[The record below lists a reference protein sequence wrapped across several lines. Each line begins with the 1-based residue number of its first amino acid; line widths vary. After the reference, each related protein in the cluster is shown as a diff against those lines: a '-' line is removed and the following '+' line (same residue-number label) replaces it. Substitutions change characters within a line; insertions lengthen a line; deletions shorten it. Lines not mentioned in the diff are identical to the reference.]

1 MSALPLAVFLL
12 MLASAACAQP
22 AMLSRDWGQPIRL
35 RQVSL
40 IAPEGPA
47 RSALEDALRQAG
59 AEVLAVTPGDALLP
73 NGLTLRPEL
82 LARTLVLLGGIH
94 TNPALLPLYANYL
107 SFGDAAYPGGDG
119 FVIRP
124 IERPFGPDTAA
135 VALEATSQGGEAAAV
150 ARFAELLTTVR
161 DGALPPHF
169 EAHLSP
175 QWEQTVASVGDPGM
189 RYALAARAS
198 DGAAGVA
205 NLLQVMDPQTG
216 IASAGDYGM
225 ERWVREYGYLQDVPG
240 VGEADV
246 QALDDRLLK
255 TLLAT
260 QGEYWRA
267 RGGGYIGGRHQ
278 TMGTSAF
285 ACAVHLLRRRGSPNA
300 EARQLLDQW
309 WSECEAYWRNACSTF
324 HDDLEGIPVYYCPE
338 PTLDWALILGV
349 DGYVKDQLPLA
360 CLRAYTVVDN
370 LGFYA
375 GTGTYEECRPGDVYK
390 PVPWGWLLRAAAYFH
405 PGQGYDWVQE
415 HMQGTGLGTWALGR
429 SVVGARNFSG
439 AVASTGPPDWLG
451 IRAAPLGEYRYR
463 QLSHDRTAA
472 REKGERYLAAPLERT
487 FEKLCF
493 RDSFEPDGQ
502 YLVLEG
508 FQVAAADNQP
518 PLDANSIIRYTDLG
532 HVWLHANTEKQGN
545 LPRTAVYCTDGR
557 NDSPQPAGCELQA
570 LHDGQR
576 VGLVA
581 SHFPDY
587 TACDWTRNIVWRR
600 GEYFVIVDLL
610 TQTREGRFGLICTF
624 RTPQRAWLEP
634 DGMVARDGLAGMRV
648 RNADAVALALEGG
661 DELEGAAV
669 PTLLRQTQLLDGQPG
684 DLRVFRNALYAADPQ
699 HPADLQ
705 ARPLGATGL
714 LVRGSIRGR
723 DELALIAAAPSGQ
736 RLECGPLVSDAQVVY
751 VSATDWAQA
760 GGKGLRLGALNMSG
774 SEGQSPDGTAA
785 LLQRLWAQATTPAR
799 PSATSSGQPV
809 GRVLWHASAFSRLAE
824 AVAAPAFTSTPAA
837 QGQLATLFDRVVT
850 RWATVS
856 WPGGSGVQLE
866 LDLRD
871 SRPLSQVDFHT
882 NTFGDYNRIPDPATY
897 PPPRT
902 VQAEFSDDGFRQDI
916 RRKVLTFTSDCT
928 FENLHKGTVWPILRW
943 TCREVGEKARH
954 LRLIFPPSDW
964 PGGLGMTELSVRAD
978 GAEATRVA
986 GLLQRDVDGD
996 GRREAIVWSD
1006 QAGLAVVRA
1015 DGSVMLRK
1023 RMPGYITAV
1032 ECYPELAGPGTPPR
1046 LLVTTREARLYCLQP
1061 DGTELWRMDFLES
1074 AKQNADLP
1082 IGYSI
1087 GLLHRP
1093 DGMPLIV
1100 VGNYNLASFVTAEG
1114 KLAGDCRLPAAFQTM
1129 TLSHGF
1135 DYDNDGA
1142 EEIISTEVWGCLSVL
1157 DTQMRRK
1164 AGGSLPRGKGVL
1176 LEYWGAPAPGQA
1188 RVAVCTENGLGRLD
1202 PATLKYEWLHAL
1214 TPINDCVLGDVNADG
1229 VAEAVLG
1236 KADGYLLVY
1245 DAAGELARSLLVG
1258 EAVRAVA
1265 VVSGSAGPRVVA
1277 ALPGRLVAYSPAL
1290 EEPQVVA
1297 VGEYA
1302 RLEAADEPGVL
1313 LAAGADATL
1322 TAFHLP

>member
-1 MSALPLAVFLL
+1 MNALYLGALL
-12 MLASAACAQP
+12 LLLASVALAQP
-22 AMLSRDWGQPIRL
+22 AMLPRDWGQSIPL
-35 RQVSL
+35 RQVSV
-40 IAPEGPA
+40 IGAEGAA
-47 RSALEDALRQAG
+47 RSALEDALRQVG
-59 AEVLAVTPGDALLP
+59 AEVTAVTPEAALLP
-73 NGLTLRPEL
+73 NGLTLQPEL
-82 LARTLVLLGGIH
+82 LAGTVVLLGGIH
-94 TNPALLPLYANYL
+94 TNPALLPLYASYL
-107 SFGDAAYPGGDG
+107 SFGDAAYPGADG

-124 IERPFGPDTAA
+124 VQYPFGPGTAA
-135 VALEATSQGGEAAAV
+135 VVLEATSAAGEAAAV
-150 ARFAELLTTVR
+150 ARLTDLLATVR
-161 DGALPPHF
+161 DGVIPPYF
-169 EAHLSP
+169 EARVSP
-175 QWEQTVASVGDPGM
+175 YWERTAASVGDPGM
-189 RYALAARAS
+189 RYALGARAA

-205 NLLQVMDPQTG
+205 NLLQVMNPETG
-216 IASAGDYGM
+216 IASAGDYGI

-240 VGEADV
+240 VSAADV

-260 QGEYWRA
+260 QNEYWRA
-267 RGGGYIGGRHQ
+267 RGGGHIGGRHQ

-285 ACAVHLLRRRGSPNA
+285 AAAVHLLRRRGNPNA

-309 WSECEAYWRNACSTF
+309 WNECEAYWRNACSTF

-338 PTLDWALILGV
+338 PTLDWALTLGV
-349 DGYVKDQLPLA
+349 DGYVREQLPLA

-405 PGQGYDWVQE
+405 PGEGYDWLQE
-415 HMQGTGLGTWALGR
+415 HMAGTGLGTWALGR
-429 SVVGARNFSG
+429 NVAGARNFSG

-451 IRAAPLGEYRYR
+451 IRAAPLGAYRYR
-463 QLSHDRTAA
+463 QLSHDRDAA
-472 REKGERYLAAPLERT
+472 REKRDRYLAAPLERT

-493 RDSFEPDGQ
+493 RDSYELDGQ

-508 FQVAAADNQP
+508 FQAASADNQP

-545 LPRTAVYCTDGR
+545 LPRTAVYCTDGA

-570 LHDGQR
+570 LHDGDR

-581 SHFPDY
+581 SCFPDY

-634 DGMVARDGLAGMRV
+634 DGMVARDGLAEMHL
-648 RNADAVALALEGG
+648 RNADAAALALEGG

-669 PTLLRQTQLLDGQPG
+669 PTLLRQSQLLDGQPG
-684 DLRVFRNALYAADPQ
+684 DLRVFRNVLYAADPD

-705 ARPLGATGL
+705 VRPVGTIGL
-714 LVRGSIRGR
+714 LVRGTIRGR
-723 DELALIAAAPSGQ
+723 DELALIAAVPRGQ

-760 GGKGLRLGALNMSG
+760 GGTGLRLGELRMTG
-774 SEGQSPDGTAA
+774 SEGQSPEGTAA
-785 LLQRLWAQATTPAR
+785 ALQRLWAEAQPATR
-799 PSATSSGQPV
+799 PTAAAAGPPV
-809 GRVLWHASAFSRLAE
+809 GQVLWQVTGFSRLPE
-824 AVAAPAFTSTPAA
+824 AIAAPAFSSTPAP

-856 WPGGSGVQLE
+856 WPGGDDISME
-866 LDLRD
+866 LDLRE
-871 SRPLSQVDFHT
+871 SCPLSQIDFQT
-882 NTFGDYNRIPDPATY
+882 STFGDYNRIPDPATY
-897 PPPRT
+897 PAPRT
-902 VQAEFSDDGFRQDI
+902 VQAEFSDDGFRQDT

-943 TCREVGEKARH
+943 TCREVGVKARSM
-954 LRLIFPPSDW
+954 RLIFSRSEW
-964 PGGLGMTELSVRAD
+964 PGGVGMTELSVRAD

-996 GRREAIVWSD
+996 GRREAIIWSD
-1006 QAGLAVVRA
+1006 QGELAVVRG
-1015 DGSVMLRK
+1015 DGSAILRK
-1023 RMPGYITAV
+1023 RLPGYITAV
-1032 ECYPELAGPGTPPR
+1032 ECYPDLGGLATAPR

-1061 DGTELWRMDFLES
+1061 DGTELWRVDFLQS

-1087 GLLHRP
+1087 GLLKKP
-1093 DGMPLIV
+1093 DGESLIV

-1114 KLAGDCRLPAAFQTM
+1114 KLAGDCRLPASFQTM
-1129 TLSHGF
+1129 TLSRGS
-1135 DYDNDGA
+1135 DYDGDGA

-1164 AGGSLPRGKGVL
+1164 ASGSLPRGKGVL
-1176 LEYWGAPAPGQA
+1176 LDYWGNPALGQI
-1188 RVAVCTENGLGRLD
+1188 RVVVCTENGLGCLN
-1202 PATLKYEWLHAL
+1202 PKTLEYDWLHAL
-1214 TPINDCVLGDVNADG
+1214 TPIHDCVLGDVDGDG
-1229 VAEAVLG
+1229 VMEAVLG
-1236 KADGYLLVY
+1236 KADGYLLIY
-1245 DAAGELARSLLVG
+1245 NAAGELARSLLVG

-1265 VVSGSAGPRVVA
+1265 VVGGSAGPRVVA
-1277 ALPGRLVAYSPAL
+1277 ALPGRLMAYSPAL
-1290 EEPQVVA
+1290 AQPQVVG
-1297 VGEYA
+1297 VGEYV

-1322 TAFHLP
+1322 TAFRLP

>member
-1 MSALPLAVFLL
+1 MSSLPLGALL
-12 MLASAACAQP
+12 LLLAAAAWAQP
-22 AMLSRDWGQPIRL
+22 AMLTRDWGQPIPL
-35 RQVSL
+35 RQVSVV
-40 IAPEGPA
+40 APAGPA
-47 RSALEDALRQAG
+47 RSALQDALRQAG
-59 AEVLAVTPGDALLP
+59 AEVSAVTPEAALMP
-73 NGLTLRPEL
+73 SGLALRPEL
-82 LARTLVLLGGIH
+82 LASTLVLLGGIH
-94 TNPALLPLYANYL
+94 TNPALLPLYARYL
-107 SFGDAAYPGGDG
+107 SFGDAAYPGGEG

-124 IERPFGPDTAA
+124 VPRPFGPGTAA
-135 VALEATSQGGEAAAV
+135 VALEASSEGGAAAAV
-150 ARFAELLTTVR
+150 ARFAELLHTVR
-161 DGALPPHF
+161 GGVLPPHF

-175 QWEQTVASVGDPGM
+175 SWEQTVASVGDPGM

-205 NLLQVMDPQTG
+205 NLLQIMNPTTG
-216 IASAGDYGM
+216 IASAGDYGI
-225 ERWVREYGYLQDVPG
+225 ERWVREYGYLQDVAG
-240 VGEADV
+240 IGAAEV
-246 QALDDRLLK
+246 QALDDRLLR
-255 TLLAT
+255 TLLTT
-260 QGEYWRA
+260 QNEYWRA
-267 RGGGYIGGRHQ
+267 RGGGHIGGRHQ

-285 ACAVHLLRRRGSPNA
+285 ASAVHLLRRRGNPNA

-324 HDDLEGIPVYYCPE
+324 HDDLEGIPVYYSPE
-338 PTLDWALILGV
+338 PTLDWALVLGV

-390 PVPWGWLLRAAAYFH
+390 LVPWGWLLRAAAYFH

-415 HMQGTGLGTWALGR
+415 HMPGTGLGTWALGR
-429 SVVGARNFSG
+429 NVAGARNFSG
-439 AVASTGPPDWLG
+439 GTASTAPPDWLG

-463 QLSHDRTAA
+463 QLAHDRNTA
-472 REKGERYLAAPLERT
+472 REKGERYLVAAVERT

-508 FQVAAADNQP
+508 FQAAVADNQP

-532 HVWLHANTEKQGN
+532 HVWLYANTEKQGN

-587 TACDWTRNIVWRR
+587 TACHWTRNIVWRR
-600 GEYFVIVDLL
+600 GEYFVVVDLL

-634 DGMVARDGLAGMRV
+634 DGMVAREGLAQMRV

-669 PTLLRQTQLLDGQPG
+669 PTLLRQTQLLDGRPG
-684 DLRVFRNALYAADPQ
+684 DLRVFRNAFFAADPQ

-705 ARPLGATGL
+705 VRPLGKTGL
-714 LVRGSIRGR
+714 LVRGNLRGR
-723 DELALIAAAPSGQ
+723 DELALIAAAPPGQ
-736 RLECGPLVSDAQVVY
+736 PLACGPLVSDAQVVY
-751 VSATDWAQA
+751 VSTTDWAQA
-760 GGKGLRLGALNMSG
+760 GGKGLRLGELNMAG
-774 SEGQSPDGTAA
+774 SEGQSPEGAA
-785 LLQRLWAQATTPAR
+785 AVLQRLWAAAQPAR
-799 PSATSSGQPV
+799 RPTATAGGPPA
-809 GRVLWHASAFSRLAE
+809 GRVLWQAVGFSRLAE
-824 AVAAPAFTSTPAA
+824 AVAAPAFSSTPAP

-856 WPGGSGVQLE
+856 WPQGEDIRLE

-871 SRPLSQVDFHT
+871 SRPLSQVDFQT
-882 NTFGDYNRIPDPATY
+882 SVFGDYNRIPDPATY
-897 PPPRT
+897 PAART
-902 VQAEFSDDGFRQDI
+902 VQAEFSDDGFRQD
-916 RRKVLTFTSDCT
+916 RRRQRLTFTSDCT

-943 TCREVGEKARH
+943 TCRQVGQKARY

-964 PGGLGMTELSVRAD
+964 PGGLGMTELAVRAD
-978 GAEATRVA
+978 GPEGTRVV
-986 GLLQRDVDGD
+986 GLLSRDVDGD
-996 GRREAIVWSD
+996 GRREAILWSD
-1006 QAGLAVVRA
+1006 QAELAVVGT
-1015 DGSVMLRK
+1015 DGSVRLRK
-1023 RMPGYITAV
+1023 RLPGYITAV
-1032 ECYPELAGPGTPPR
+1032 ECTPELAEPGAPPR

-1061 DGTELWRMDFLES
+1061 DGTELWRVDFLPS

-1087 GLLHRP
+1087 GLLRRP
-1093 DGMPLIV
+1093 DGTPLIV
-1100 VGNYNLASFVTAEG
+1100 VGNYNLASFVTADG
-1114 KLAGDCRLPAAFQTM
+1114 KLAGDCRLPGAFQTM
-1129 TLSHGF
+1129 TLPRGF
-1135 DYDNDGA
+1135 DYDKDGA

-1164 AGGSLPRGKGVL
+1164 SGGSLPRGKGVR
-1176 LEYWGAPAPGQA
+1176 LEYWGVPAPGQT

-1202 PATLKYEWLHAL
+1202 PATLKYDWLHAL
-1214 TPINDCVLGDVNADG
+1214 TPINDCVLGDVDADG

-1236 KADGYLLVY
+1236 KADGYLLVFN
-1245 DAAGELARSLLVG
+1245 AAGELLHSLLVG
-1258 EAVRAVA
+1258 ESVRAVTVA
-1265 VVSGSAGPRVVA
+1265 NGSAGPRVVA
-1277 ALPGRLVAYSPAL
+1277 ALPGRLVTYSPAL
-1290 EEPQVVA
+1290 EAPQVLA
-1297 VGEYA
+1297 VGEYV
-1302 RLEAADEPGVL
+1302 RLEAADDPGVVW
-1313 LAAGADATL
+1313 AAGADATL
-1322 TAFHLP
+1322 TALRLP